1 MYFGIN
7 RYLCDTL
14 EDMRKCWETRNF
26 SPMKGLI
33 EEAQILGSR
42 MESALGDQKDLLKL
56 NEECSKMRKKFKE
69 LKKEIEDL
77 ENKKK
82 GLSKSQ
88 KKDLKKKYKESTENS

>member
-26 SPMKGLI
+26 SPMIGLI
-33 EEAQILGSR
+33 EEAQILASR
-42 MESALGDQKDLLKL
+42 MESALGDNKDLMKL
-56 NEECSKMRKKFKE
+56 NEECSKMRKKFKLLE
-69 LKKEIEDL
+69 KEIEDL

-82 GLSKSQ
+82 GLSKAQ
-88 KKDLKKKYKESTENS
+88 KKTLKNKAKELASDS